1 MPLDPALAILQ
12 YHVYA
17 SNKSKR
23 WKLQSLA
30 EWNEDYQAKKL
41 RSTLKT
47 LDSLDDF
54 DKLKKLYEIG
64 DTRGPNGLSEIFSK
78 YLESLQND
86 LADCLTPNQRK
97 TLAQTHFSFLDLGD
111 VNAMVTNRSR
121 WNEPLS
127 YNLIFLNEG
136 LYFCIGLLMAAQVY
150 EHLRGDFA
158 QYQKSG
164 REAFE
169 AAVNTCI
176 NRDASMLN
184 VTKVSTGDADADG
197 TIEAYIASAN
207 TLVMTFCALHE
218 IGHAHLGHLA
228 DGHTRSMAAFNGS
241 DEINSS
247 SIQQE
252 FEADEFAMRA
262 LAFRSSEPERI
273 WANFF
278 AINLFFGF
286 LNVIEYR
293 TGEDRFSDHP
303 PSAERSAALR
313 KVVESMC
320 PMPAGFDADYNSQKA
335 LLETWA
341 NPESQKGS

>member
-158 QYQKSG
+158 QYQK
-164 REAFE
+164 
-169 AAVNTCI
+169 
-176 NRDASMLN
+176 
-184 VTKVSTGDADADG
+184 KWP
-197 TIEAYIASAN
+197 
-207 TLVMTFCALHE
+207 
-218 IGHAHLGHLA
+218 
-228 DGHTRSMAAFNGS
+228 RS
-241 DEINSS
+241 
-247 SIQQE
+247 
-252 FEADEFAMRA
+252 
-262 LAFRSSEPERI
+262 L
-273 WANFF
+273 
-278 AINLFFGF
+278 
-286 LNVIEYR
+286 
-293 TGEDRFSDHP
+293 
-303 PSAERSAALR
+303 
-313 KVVESMC
+313 
-320 PMPAGFDADYNSQKA
+320 
-335 LLETWA
+335 
-341 NPESQKGS
+341 